1 MSIAINSVL
10 VGIYN
15 EDFPCA
21 KLPHPLI
28 TWSHV
33 VLQGHVNYFSGYITT
48 TTRPMATKLD
58 KSVT

>member
-1 MSIAINSVL
+1 MSIAINFVL
-10 VGIYN
+10 VGIYK

-33 VLQGHVNYFSGYITT
+33 VLQGHVNY
-48 TTRPMATKLD
+48 
-58 KSVT
+58 